1 MASLRKIERELLA
14 CRAELR
20 WLGVE
25 GQSGGTNGARVV
37 GMLGRLKT
45 KLDQNTTYNTIL
57 GGGIKVGIEKYIAAL
72 SGINYNTETLTP
84 EHHKI
89 VLDTVHSMLEFM
101 SDIHE
106 LASTFMKG
114 QEEKYTA
121 GVIRAL
127 RTYITNGAGRVS
139 AFLQL
144 FTDIGTSLRDPAQ
157 YANVPDDAKEIKTI
171 MPEIGR
177 IIASV

>member
-25 GQSGGTNGARVV
+25 GQSGDNNARVV

-45 KLDQNTTYNTIL
+45 KLDQNNTYNTIL
-57 GGGIKVGIEKYIAAL
+57 DGGIKAGIEKYIAAL
-72 SGINYNTETLTP
+72 SGIDYNTGTLTP
-84 EHHKI
+84 EHHTI
-89 VLDTVHSMLEFM
+89 VIDTVHSMLEFM

-114 QEEKYTA
+114 NEEKYTA
-121 GVIRAL
+121 GVSNAL
-127 RTYITNGAGRVS
+127 SRYYKTNSKSVS

-144 FTDIGTSLRDPAQ
+144 FTDIGTSLSDPAQ
-157 YANVPDDAKEIKTI
+157 YANVPANAAEIKTI